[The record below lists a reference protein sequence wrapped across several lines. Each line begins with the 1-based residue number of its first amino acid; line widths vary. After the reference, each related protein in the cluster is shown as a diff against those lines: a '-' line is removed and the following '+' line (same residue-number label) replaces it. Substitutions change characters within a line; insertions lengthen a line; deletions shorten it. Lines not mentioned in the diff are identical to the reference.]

1 MSFRSRIDK
10 LERSQKSQRK
20 NNFVIFYF
28 PPVNTT
34 YPNGEADYIEV
45 NDTMYS
51 RLPDEDY
58 QAFYQRALNDYSS
71 GFTGEVITLTAYN
84 DPENEKKEADEQLYS
99 DALEM
104 GYSRAEVDQMSS
116 REIVD
121 KIIMPSMFS

>member
-1 MSFRSRIDK
+1 MSFRSRIDR
-10 LERSQKSQRK
+10 LERQQKIQEK
-20 NNFVIFYF
+20 NKFIIFYF
-28 PPVNTT
+28 PPVYTT

-71 GFTGEVITLTAYN
+71 GFTGEVITLIAYN
-84 DPENEKKEADEQLYS
+84 DPEKEKREADQQMYS
-99 DALEM
+99 DALQM
-104 GYSRAEVDQMSS
+104 GFSRAEVDQMSS